1 MSASPPPPLH
11 VWNCDVEKL
20 KDSMMQNFL
29 VTSSCDKRWTETAET
44 VGSCSLENNQNNRLL
59 ELNCIKCDRNRLG
72 SSETRKQHEELRS
85 IPNVV
90 RVIRSPG
97 GHVLALY
104 RQSEA
109 QKQLY
114 KRHSNVLLIHL
125 LHSANATK
133 TLLAIS
139 IVDSDSGVD
148 YTVCLVTLPVR
159 FLSEIVT
166 RCLRMF
172 ISHND
177 PSAVKA
183 VVVNREELLPNVR
196 KAFPMADHLISES
209 RMLEQVSDELSKY
222 ALEPDIHNQYC
233 SAFAVCC
240 STSCEKEFGY
250 AEASLISAP
259 GGIGVYFETT
269 WFEHTDI
276 WRAIENLR
284 RIKKGLNYGEV
295 SKHLYRKLAQTM
307 FF

>member
-1 MSASPPPPLH
+1 
-11 VWNCDVEKL
+11 
-20 KDSMMQNFL
+20 MQNFL
-29 VTSSCDKRWTETAET
+29 ITSLCGKRWTKTAEI
-44 VGSCSLENNQNNRLL
+44 VGSCSLENNHNNRLL
-59 ELNCIKCDRNRLG
+59 ELYCIKFDHNRLAF
-72 SSETRKQHEELRS
+72 SETPKQHEDLRS
-85 IPNVV
+85 ISNVA
-90 RVIRSPG
+90 RVIRSKG
-97 GHVLALY
+97 GHILALY

-114 KRHSNVLLIHL
+114 KRHNNVLLIHL
-125 LHSANATK
+125 FHFANATK
-133 TLLAIS
+133 TLLTIS

-159 FLSEIVT
+159 ILSEVIAY
-166 RCLRMF
+166 CLRIF

-222 ALEPDIHNQYC
+222 ALEPDMRNQYIN
-233 SAFAVCC
+233 AFAVCC
-240 STSCEKEFGY
+240 STACEKEFGN

-269 WFEHTDI
+269 WFEQTDI
-276 WRAIENLR
+276 WRAIDNLR
-284 RIKKGLNYGEV
+284 RMRKGLNYGKV
-295 SKHLYRKLAQTM
+295 SKLLHRKLAQTIS
-307 FF
+307 F